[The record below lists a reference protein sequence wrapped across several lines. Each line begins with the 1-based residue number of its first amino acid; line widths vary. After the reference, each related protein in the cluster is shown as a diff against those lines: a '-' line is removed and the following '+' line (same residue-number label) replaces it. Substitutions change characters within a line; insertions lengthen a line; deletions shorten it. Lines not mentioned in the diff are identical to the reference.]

1 MWGGMCLVVALAA
14 VAVAEMPARAAAQG
28 AAPAMSWQ
36 EAVAELAGERT
47 RAEACV
53 SLLKRYAAG
62 NAAALGEGEWAYAE
76 AKADMD
82 GVIAGAGGGAGRG
95 RRRRCPSMACAR
107 NSSRRWRC
115 AKTFCAEA
123 LALAPPSEGT
133 KSPMTD
139 VLAKALGS
147 LIDAAERDSICTTRR
162 RTSWC
167 ARRSRRRS
175 KATRWRSFAEIAS

>member
-82 GVIAGAGGGAGRG
+82 GVIAALVVALVEDDDEPLSFDGLRAQLEQAVALRE
-95 RRRRCPSMACAR
+95 
-107 NSSRRWRC
+107 
-115 AKTFCAEA
+115 TFCAEA

-147 LIDAAERDSICTTRR
+147 LIDAAKEIYLYHQEEDVLVRKTIQTQVEG
-162 RTSWC
+162 
-167 ARRSRRRS
+167 
-175 KATRWRSFAEIAS
+175 TRWRSFAEIAS